1 MAERVARICP
11 RHLCHALE
19 DHPEGTKNFIFVD
32 EDGKPFDCTD
42 GEITYKV
49 ASPVYWTPETPKLY
63 HFEIV
68 VDGDKVKSYFALRE
82 FAMGKRKDGKPC
94 FLLNGK
100 PYFMTGLLDQGYWRT
115 SMTSALQS
123 AWASTPCA
131 NTSKSKACA
140 FTTTATAWG

>member
-19 DHPEGTKNFIFVD
+19 DHPEQNFIFVD

-63 HFEIV
+63 HFEII

-100 PYFMTGLLDQGYWRT
+100 PYFMTGLLDQGYWPDGIY
-115 SMTSALQS
+115 
-123 AWASTPCA
+123 TPPNDEA
-131 NTSKSKACA
+131 YVYDIRLAKRRSRACA
-140 FTTTATAWG
+140 FTTTATA